1 MTTRMT
7 TVRLTQLKAE
17 KKKIVA
23 LTAYDYPTAVLLDES
38 GVDLILVGDSV
49 GENVLGYQDSIHVTM
64 EDMIHHTKAVARG
77 VKNALVIGDL
87 PFMSYQTC
95 TADAIRNAGRF
106 LQEAGAQGVKMEGG
120 QERIKTVCAILEAG
134 IPVLGHIGLKPQ
146 SLYRLGGYKV
156 QGKTAES
163 AKRIFD
169 DAIALQNAGCFAIV
183 LELVPDRVAK
193 MISEHLTIPT
203 IGIGSGPYC
212 DGQILVIQD
221 ALGITGDSPKKH
233 SKQYAQLH
241 SIMKTAVKNYSD
253 EVRQSKFPTSE
264 NSFEIKDDEFQ
275 ELVKLSG
282 IKQ

>member
-7 TVRLTQLKAE
+7 TVRLSQLKAE

-38 GVDLILVGDSV
+38 GMDLILVGDSV
-49 GENVLGYQDSIHVTM
+49 GENVLGYPDSLQVTM

-87 PFMSYQTC
+87 PFLSFQTSP
-95 TADAIRNAGRF
+95 ADAIRNAGRF

-120 QERIKTVCAILEAG
+120 QERIKTICAILDAG

-156 QGKTAES
+156 QGKTAEE

-169 DAIALQNAGCFAIV
+169 DASALQSAGCFAIV

-193 MISEHLTIPT
+193 IISEYLTIPT

-221 ALGITGDSPKKH
+221 ALGTTGDSPKKH

-241 SIMKTAVKNYSD
+241 SIIKTAVKSYSD

-264 NSFEIKDDEFQ
+264 NSFEIKDEEFE
-275 ELVKLSG
+275 ELIRLSKLN
-282 IKQ
+282 Q

>member
-7 TVRLTQLKAE
+7 AVRLTHLKTE

-49 GENVLGYQDSIHVTM
+49 GENVLGYPDSIHVTM

-87 PFMSYQTC
+87 PFLSYQAIP
-95 TADAIRNAGRF
+95 ADAIRNAGRF

-120 QERIKTVCAILEAG
+120 QERIKTVCSILEAG

-156 QGKTAES
+156 QGKTAEE

-169 DAIALQNAGCFAIV
+169 DAIALQKAGCFAIV

-193 MISEHLTIPT
+193 IISEHLTIPT
-203 IGIGSGPYC
+203 IGIGSGSYC

-221 ALGITGDSPKKH
+221 ALGMTADSPKKH
-233 SKQYAQLH
+233 SKQYAQLN

-264 NSFEIKDDEFQ
+264 NSFEIKDEEFE
-275 ELVKLSG
+275 ELIKLS
-282 IKQ
+282 KLNR

>member
-38 GVDLILVGDSV
+38 GVDLVLVGDSV

-64 EDMIHHTKAVARG
+64 EDMVHHTKAVARG

-120 QERIKTVCAILEAG
+120 QERIKTICAILEAG

-156 QGKTAES
+156 QGKTAEE

-169 DAIALQNAGCFAIV
+169 DALALQKAGCFAIV

-193 MISEHLTIPT
+193 FISEHLTIPT
-203 IGIGSGPYC
+203 IGIGSGPHC

-221 ALGITGDSPKKH
+221 ALGITGDPPKKH

-264 NSFEIKDDEFQ
+264 NSFEIKNDEFE
-275 ELVKLSG
+275 ELIKLSE
-282 IKQ
+282 